1 VNGSS
6 VFHVISVLFK
16 ETLII
21 VVAAI
26 IFASVGSYIV
36 MNQWLTEYV
45 QRIHLHPGYFLI
57 SALFVLAIAI
67 IAIIWQ
73 AWRAATRNP
82 VEALR
87 YE

>member
-6 VFHVISVLFK
+6 VGRIISVLFK
-16 ETLII
+16 DTLII
-21 VVAAI
+21 VITAI
-26 IFASVGSYIV
+26 FIASAGYYIV
-36 MNQWLTEYV
+36 MNQWLTGYV
-45 QRIHLHPGYFLI
+45 LRIKLHPGYFLI
-57 SALFVLAIAI
+57 SAVFVITIAI
-67 IAIIWQ
+67 FAVIWQ